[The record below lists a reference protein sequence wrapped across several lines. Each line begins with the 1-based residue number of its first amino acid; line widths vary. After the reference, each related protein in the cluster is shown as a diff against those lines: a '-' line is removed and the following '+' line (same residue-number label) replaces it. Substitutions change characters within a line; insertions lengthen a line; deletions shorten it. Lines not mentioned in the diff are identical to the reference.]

1 MRNIKKQ
8 PVLMIHVYCN
18 YDMYIVILIIY
29 ERIIK
34 QMDLNYLFKLANKN
48 IRKANINT
56 CICLF

>member
-1 MRNIKKQ
+1 
-8 PVLMIHVYCN
+8 MIHVYCN